1 MGAESGR
8 TPLTL
13 GKLHVGD
20 TAFDIVVTDN
30 RMASSND
37 ATKQERRRKTRVMA
51 KLADRRKRNKPVNG
65 RRLEDVL
72 RDHNIKFVPLA
83 FEIGSAE
90 SGAWSKTLKKLS
102 EIAHARRGH
111 DKDYF
116 RSLWTTEIAMC
127 LAKRGAQEALR
138 NAHLCLA
145 DANAALNIDEGAFG
159 DAGVE
164 IPLLV
169 GGAGGG

>member
-1 MGAESGR
+1 MHKCS
-8 TPLTL
+8 
-13 GKLHVGD
+13 
-20 TAFDIVVTDN
+20 
-30 RMASSND
+30 D
-37 ATKQERRRKTRVMA
+37 ALKTRRRRTTKVMA
-51 KLADRRKRNKPVNG
+51 KLADRRKRDRLRNG
-65 RRLEDVL
+65 RRMEDRL
-72 RDHNIKFVPLA
+72 RDHNLIFVPLA
-83 FEIGSAE
+83 FEIGCAE

-127 LAKRGAQEALR
+127 LAKRGAQQALR

-145 DANAALNIDEGAFG
+145 GANAVLNIDEGAFG

-164 IPLLV
+164 IPLIV